1 MAEIS
6 VPRHEVVRLLGL
18 SPGVDDATLQREL
31 AAQLAEIERAQQ
43 AQRISAAERT
53 ARAEDRRVVL
63 AAYNEGK
70 IAGNR
75 IEFWCGALQRDR
87 EGNRAVLAA
96 LAPGL
101 PPDRKLPVDPEAEQV
116 HRNILRRLG
125 VQEPARQVQ
134 AAADEQPSPYQR
146 AVRNSDKFADSSS
159 VKRDD
164 LGFPIPDFPRPQ
176 LVSRGKPIEEWTE
189 QEKADALQ
197 RQLGQR
203 FHPGTKPPPKGDV
216 YYLPSPNDPFE
227 FDESTGQ
234 WRSKPNYKAR
244 G

>member
-1 MAEIS
+1 MVD
-6 VPRHEVVRLLGL
+6 VPRAEVLRLLGL
-18 SPGVDDATLQREL
+18 PSDASDDQMHAEL
-31 AAQLAEIERAQQ
+31 NRQLDQIERDLDR
-43 AQRISAAERT
+43 QRVSAAERL
-53 ARAEDRRVVL
+53 ARAEDRRIVH
-63 AAYNEGK
+63 AAFNEGK
-70 IAGNR
+70 IGGNKV
-75 IEFWCGALQRDR
+75 EFWCDALQRDR

-116 HRNILRRLG
+116 HRNVLRRLG

-146 AVRNSDKFADSSS
+146 AVRNSDKFADSST

-176 LVSRGKPIEEWTE
+176 LVSRGKPIEQWTE
-189 QEKADALQ
+189 QEKADAVQ

>member
-1 MAEIS
+1 MVD
-6 VPRHEVVRLLGL
+6 VPRAEVLRLLGL
-18 SPGVDDATLQREL
+18 PADSDDATMQAEL
-31 AAQLAEIERAQQ
+31 DRQLDQIERDLDR
-43 AQRISAAERT
+43 QRVSAAERL
-53 ARAEDRRVVL
+53 ARAEDRRIVH
-63 AAYNEGK
+63 AAVNDGRLTPGK
-70 IAGNR
+70 V
-75 IEFWCGALQRDR
+75 EFWCEALQRDR
-87 EGNRAVLAA
+87 DRNRQVLAA

-189 QEKADALQ
+189 QEKADAVQ